1 MHLKKWPG
9 RMHNVVLLSH
19 RKFTTL
25 HFKCYII
32 KIKLLDQLMC
42 TNLCNEDADD
52 NAELVEGAQGSS

>member
-1 MHLKKWPG
+1 
-9 RMHNVVLLSH
+9 MHNVVLLSH